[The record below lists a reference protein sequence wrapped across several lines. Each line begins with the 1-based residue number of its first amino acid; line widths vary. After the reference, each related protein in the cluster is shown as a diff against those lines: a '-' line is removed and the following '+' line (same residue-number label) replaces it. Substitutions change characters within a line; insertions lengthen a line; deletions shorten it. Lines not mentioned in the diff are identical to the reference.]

1 MKPEKNKKIKVL
13 LMGNPN
19 IGKSAFFSR
28 LTGVN
33 VIISNYPGTTVEF
46 KQGKTKLDKQLVEL
60 IDVPGTYNLKPTS
73 KAEDVAVKTLKEGD
87 IVINIV
93 DATNLERNLY
103 LTLQLLKRN
112 IPVIVALNFWD
123 EARHKGINIDVEKL
137 EKELKVPVVPTV
149 AVTGEGIKE
158 LVSRLKE
165 AKPHSY
171 KYSDEEIWNKVGRI
185 VKKTQKIKQREHNF
199 LERLEDLSIKP
210 ITGIPIAL
218 LILSFTFWIVRFIGE
233 NLITYIFEPLF
244 NLYLPIATYLS
255 NLLGSGF
262 IHNVLIGTLIEG
274 EIDYVQSM
282 GLLTTGLFVPF
293 AMVLPYVFAFYL
305 ALGFLED
312 SGYLPRLATLVDN
325 LMHKLGMHGLAIIPM
340 LLGIGCNVPGAL
352 STRILETKR
361 QRFIAATLMAIAI
374 PCMAQIAMVFGLL
387 GRYGVKG
394 LGILFATLFIVWFVL
409 GFFLNKVMKGITP
422 ETFMEIPPYRIP
434 YLKGLAKKLWMR
446 IKSFLKEAIPFVLL
460 GVFFINI
467 LYVLGI
473 IGFISNITAPLV
485 VGILGLP
492 KEAVASLVVGFLRK
506 DVAVGMLLP
515 LGLTMKQLIIASA
528 VLTMYFPC
536 VATFVVLFKELGIK
550 DLIKSAF
557 IMIISAFFV
566 GGVLNLIL

>member
-1 MKPEKNKKIKVL
+1 MKKIL
-13 LMGNPN
+13 LMGNQN
-19 IGKSAFFSR
+19 VGKSAFFFR
-28 LTGVN
+28 LTGVD
-33 VIISNYPGTTVEF
+33 VMISNYPGTTVEF
-46 KQGKTKLDKQLVEL
+46 KQGKTKLDKEVVEI
-60 IDVPGTYNLKPTS
+60 IDVPGTYALKPTS
-73 KAEDVAVKTLKEGD
+73 KAEDVAVKTLNEGD
-87 IVINIV
+87 LVINVV

-103 LTLQLLKRN
+103 LTLQLLERN

-123 EARHKGINIDVEKL
+123 ETKHKGINIDVKKL

-149 AVTGEGIKE
+149 AITGEGIKE

-171 KYSDEEIWNKVGRI
+171 KYSDKEIWNNVGRI
-185 VKKTQKIKQREHNF
+185 VKKTQKIKQREHTF

-218 LILSFTFWIVRFIGE
+218 LILIFTFWIVRFIGE
-233 NLITYIFEPLF
+233 NLIAYVFEPLF
-244 NLYLPIATYLS
+244 DLYLPLAAYLS
-255 NLLGSGF
+255 NLLGPGF

-274 EIDYVQSM
+274 KIDYVQSM

-312 SGYLPRLATLVDN
+312 SGYLPRLATLVDS
-325 LMHKLGMHGLAIIPM
+325 LMHRLGMHGLAIIPM

-361 QRFIAATLMAIAI
+361 QRFIAATLMAIAV

-394 LGILFATLFIVWFVL
+394 LGALFTTLFIVWLLL

-467 LYVLGI
+467 LYASGI
-473 IGFISNITAPLV
+473 IGFISKITAPVV

-536 VATFVVLFKELGIK
+536 IATFVVLFKELGIK

-566 GGVLNLIL
+566 GGILNLIL

>member
-1 MKPEKNKKIKVL
+1 MKKIL
-13 LMGNPN
+13 LMGNQN
-19 IGKSAFFSR
+19 VGKSAFFFR

-46 KQGKTKLDKQLVEL
+46 KQGKMKLGKEVVEI
-60 IDVPGTYNLKPTS
+60 IDVPGTYTLKPTS
-73 KAEDVAVKTLKEGD
+73 KAEDIAVKMLKEGD
-87 IVINIV
+87 LVINVV

-103 LTLQLLKRN
+103 LTLQLLEKN

-123 EARHKGINIDVEKL
+123 ETKHKGINIDVKKL

-158 LVSRLKE
+158 IVSRLKE

-171 KYSDEEIWNKVGRI
+171 KYSDKEIWNKVGKI
-185 VKKTQKIKQREHNF
+185 VKKTQKIKQKEHTF
-199 LERLEDLSIKP
+199 LERLEDSSIKP

-218 LILSFTFWIVRFIGE
+218 LILFFTFWIVRVIGE
-233 NLITYIFEPLF
+233 NLIAYVFEPLF
-244 NLYLPIATYLS
+244 ELYLPIAIYLS

-262 IHNVLIGTLIEG
+262 IHDVLIGTLIGG
-274 EIDYVQSM
+274 EINYVQSM

-305 ALGFLED
+305 VLGFLED

-325 LMHKLGMHGLAIIPM
+325 LMHRLGMHGLAIIPM
-340 LLGIGCNVPGAL
+340 FLGLGCNVPGAL

-361 QRFIAATLMAIAI
+361 QRFIAATLMGVAV

-387 GRYGVKG
+387 GRYGIRG
-394 LGILFATLFIVWFVL
+394 LGTLFATLFIVWLLL

-434 YLKGLAKKLWMR
+434 YLKGLTKKLWMR
-446 IKSFLKEAIPFVLL
+446 IRSFLKEAIPFVLL
-460 GVFFINI
+460 GVLFINI
-467 LYVLGI
+467 LYASGVI
-473 IGFISNITAPLV
+473 DIVSKITAPV
-485 VGILGLP
+485 VTGILGLP

-515 LGLTMKQLIIASA
+515 LGLNMKQLIIASA

-536 VATFVVLFKELGIK
+536 VATFVILFKELGIRNM
-550 DLIKSAF
+550 IKSTF
-557 IMIISAFFV
+557 IMIILALLV
-566 GGVLNLIL
+566 GGILNLIL

>member
-1 MKPEKNKKIKVL
+1 MKKIL
-13 LMGNPN
+13 LMGNQN
-19 IGKSAFFSR
+19 VGKSAFFFR
-28 LTGVN
+28 LTGIS

-46 KQGKTKLDKQLVEL
+46 KQGKTKLNKEVVEI
-60 IDVPGTYNLKPTS
+60 IDVPGTYTLKPTS
-73 KAEDVAVKTLKEGD
+73 KAEDVAVKMLKEGD
-87 IVINIV
+87 MVINVV

-103 LTLQLLKRN
+103 LTLQLLERG

-123 EARHKGINIDVEKL
+123 ETQHKGINIDVKKL
-137 EKELKVPVVPTV
+137 EKELKVPIVPTV
-149 AVTGEGIKE
+149 AITGEGIKE
-158 LVSRLKE
+158 LVSKLKE

-171 KYSDEEIWNKVGRI
+171 KYSDKEIWNKIGNI
-185 VKKTQKIKQREHNF
+185 VKKTQKIKQREHTF

-218 LILSFTFWIVRFIGE
+218 LILFFTFWIVRIIGE
-233 NLITYIFEPLF
+233 NLIAYIFEPLF
-244 NLYLPIATYLS
+244 ELYLPIATSLS
-255 NLLGSGF
+255 NILAPGF
-262 IHNVLIGTLIEG
+262 IHDVLIGTLIEG

-325 LMHKLGMHGLAIIPM
+325 LMHELGMHGLAIIPM
-340 LLGIGCNVPGAL
+340 FLGLGCNVPGAL

-361 QRFIAATLMAIAI
+361 QRFIAATLMAIAV

-387 GRYGVKG
+387 GRYGVRG
-394 LGILFATLFIVWFVL
+394 LGTLFATLFIVWLVL

-446 IKSFLKEAIPFVLL
+446 VRSFLKEAIPFVLL
-460 GVFFINI
+460 GVLFINI
-467 LYVLGI
+467 LYALGI
-473 IGFISNITAPLV
+473 IGFISKITAPVV

-492 KEAVASLVVGFLRK
+492 KEAVASLVIGFLRK

-515 LGLTMKQLIIASA
+515 LGLNMKQLVIASA

-536 VATFVVLFKELGIK
+536 VATFVVLFKELGVK
-550 DLIKSAF
+550 AMIKSTI
-557 IMIISAFFV
+557 IMVILTLLV
-566 GGVLNLIL
+566 GGILNLIL